1 MRNSTAICRRKGI
14 RLAGLGLLG
23 LVALGVAPLL
33 TGPGYWRHV
42 LVVALLYAV
51 LASNWDITLGYAGVF
66 NWAHIAIFALGAY
79 AAGILSKNLGIS
91 PWLCIPAASAVAM
104 IAGALVCLPVLR
116 VKGIYV
122 ALVTFAF
129 GEVCR
134 HFILSQSDYTG
145 GSYGL
150 VLIPSVKIGNYSF
163 LKDGKIAYYYL
174 ALALFVSSTLFLLR
188 IVKSN
193 FGLSI
198 VALRDY
204 EDYAISRGVPV
215 ARQRVLTFMVSSAF
229 TGATGG
235 VYAFYLG
242 VVSPELF
249 GFGYIATLLSMVL
262 IGGIG
267 TIWGPIIGAFLM
279 TFVTEFM
286 VDLGAWRFLIVATL
300 TVLVLLFYPE
310 GAIGGV
316 RRVAEWRP
324 RWLRLGGVPRDRS
337 GV

>member
-1 MRNSTAICRRKGI
+1 MRISLKTSRKGMA
-14 RLAGLGLLG
+14 RLSAAAVGLI
-23 LVALGVAPLL
+23 VLGVAPLI

-42 LVVALLYAV
+42 LVIALLYAV

-79 AAGILSKNLGIS
+79 TAGILGKNFGVS
-91 PWLCIPAASAVAM
+91 PWLCIPAASVAAM
-104 IAGALVCLPVLR
+104 LVGALVCLPVLR

-134 HFILSQSDYTG
+134 HFVLSQSDYTG
-145 GSYGL
+145 GAYGL
-150 VLIPSVKIGNYSF
+150 VLIPSVKIGDYSF
-163 LKDGKIAYYYL
+163 LKDGKLAYYYL
-174 ALALFVSSTLFLLR
+174 ALALFVCSTVFLLR
-188 IVKSN
+188 LVRSS

-198 VALRDY
+198 IALRDY
-204 EDYAISRGVPV
+204 EDYAVSRGVPV
-215 ARQRVLTFMVSSAF
+215 ARQRLLTFIASSAF
-229 TGATGG
+229 TGATGA
-235 VYAFYLG
+235 VYAFYLS

-286 VDLGAWRFLIVATL
+286 LDLGAWRFLIVAAL

-316 RRVAEWRP
+316 RRVSRWRP
-324 RWLRLGGVPRDRS
+324 RRSRPDDGVAESAP
-337 GV
+337 